1 MTTVISPYPSA
12 ATRARIKDAIHNYKQ
27 LRPQQDIRHV
37 AQYNEYIEML
47 RSLHKDSSEQINW
60 QDVKKTPPPLEEAAE
75 NKKEKQARQRL
86 LSYSPSFFDKLF
98 NKKERKIRQLTS
110 ALEQAIIFDKADYEQ
125 YLLDYQS
132 AVSDW
137 QRLQKIAE
145 GILTRSPDAY
155 KEAIAY
161 FEPFNEI
168 KELGATVTLNFEPAS
183 ITIHLTIDTPDIIP
197 AYNLTQTSRGKL
209 SKKEMPL
216 SKFNELYQDHVCSC
230 ILRLARETYA
240 YLPIDLVYIHVIS
253 QDITIVSVAI
263 PLNALNRL
271 RFETVDPADSMRHFT
286 HHMKF
291 SKSGGFSAVE
301 PVKPLP
307 Q

>member
-1 MTTVISPYPSA
+1 MATVISPYPSA
-12 ATRARIKDAIHNYKQ
+12 ATRARIKDAVRNYKQ
-27 LRPQQDIRHV
+27 LRLQQDI
-37 AQYNEYIEML
+37 QYNEYIEML
-47 RSLHKDSSEQINW
+47 RSLHKDSPELINW
-60 QDVKKTPPPLEEAAE
+60 NDVKKTPPPLEEAAE

-98 NKKERKIRQLTS
+98 NKKEKRIRQLTS

-125 YLLDYQS
+125 YLQDYQS

-145 GILTRSPDAY
+145 GVLAKNPDAY

-168 KELGATVTLNFEPAS
+168 KESGAAIILNFEPAY
-183 ITIHLTIDTPDIIP
+183 ITINLTVNATGTIP
-197 AYNLTQTSRGKL
+197 AYNLIQTSSRKL
-209 SKKEMPL
+209 TKKEMPL
-216 SKFNELYQDHVCSC
+216 SKFNELYQDYVCSC
-230 ILRLARETYA
+230 ILRLARETFA
-240 YLPIDLVYIHVIS
+240 YLPVDLVYIHVIS
-253 QDITIVSVAI
+253 KDVTIVSVAI
-263 PLNALNRL
+263 PLNALNKL
-271 RFETVDPADSMRHFT
+271 RFESVDPADSMRNFT

-301 PVKPLP
+301 PVKTLSL
-307 Q
+307 

>member
-12 ATRARIKDAIHNYKQ
+12 ATRARIKNAVSNYKQ
-27 LRPQQDIRHV
+27 LRLQQDIRHET
-37 AQYNEYIEML
+37 QYNEYIETL
-47 RSLHKDSSEQINW
+47 RSLHKNASEQINW
-60 QDVKKTPPPLEEAAE
+60 NDVKKTPPPLEEAAD

-98 NKKERKIRQLTS
+98 NKKEKRIRQLTS
-110 ALEQAIIFDKADYEQ
+110 ALEQAIIFDKADHEQ

-145 GILTRSPDAY
+145 GVLAKNPDAY

-168 KELGATVTLNFEPAS
+168 KESGAAITLNFEPAY
-183 ITIHLTIDTPDIIP
+183 ITINLTVNTTDIIP
-197 AYNLTQTSRGKL
+197 AYNLMQTSRGKL

-216 SKFNELYQDHVCSC
+216 SKFNELYLDYVCSC

-240 YLPIDLVYIHVIS
+240 YLPVDLVYIHVIS
-253 QDITIVSVAI
+253 QDVTIVSVAV
-263 PLNALNRL
+263 PLNTLNRL
-271 RFETVDPADSMRHFT
+271 RFESVDPADSMRNFT

-301 PVKPLP
+301 HVE
-307 Q
+307 

>member
-1 MTTVISPYPSA
+1 MATVISPYPSA
-12 ATRARIKDAIHNYKQ
+12 ATRARIKEAGRNYKQ
-27 LRPQQDIRHV
+27 LRLQQDI
-37 AQYNEYIEML
+37 QYNEYIEML
-47 RSLHKDSSEQINW
+47 RSLHKDSPEPINW
-60 QDVKKTPPPLEEAAE
+60 NDVKKIPPPLEEAAE

-98 NKKERKIRQLTS
+98 NKKEKRIRQLTS
-110 ALEQAIIFDKADYEQ
+110 ALEQAIIFDKADHEQ
-125 YLLDYQS
+125 YLQDYQS

-145 GILTRSPDAY
+145 GVLAKDPDAY
-155 KEAIAY
+155 EEAIAY

-168 KELGATVTLNFEPAS
+168 KELGAAIILNFEPAYV
-183 ITIHLTIDTPDIIP
+183 TINLTVNATDTIP
-197 AYNLTQTSRGKL
+197 AYNLIQTSSRKL
-209 SKKEMPL
+209 TKKEMPL
-216 SKFNELYQDHVCSC
+216 SKFNELYQDYVCSC
-230 ILRLARETYA
+230 ILRLARETFA
-240 YLPIDLVYIHVIS
+240 YLPVDLVYIHVIS
-253 QDITIVSVAI
+253 QDVTIVSVAI

-271 RFETVDPADSMRHFT
+271 RFESVDPADSMRNFT

-301 PVKPLP
+301 PLKILS

>member
-12 ATRARIKDAIHNYKQ
+12 ATRARIKDAGHNYKQ
-27 LRPQQDIRHV
+27 LRLQQNI
-37 AQYNEYIEML
+37 QYNEYIEML
-47 RSLHKDSSEQINW
+47 RSLHKDSAELINW
-60 QDVKKTPPPLEEAAE
+60 NDVKKTPPPLQEAAE

-98 NKKERKIRQLTS
+98 NKKEKRIRQLTS
-110 ALEQAIIFDKADYEQ
+110 ALEQAIIFDKADHEQ
-125 YLLDYQS
+125 YLLDYQA

-145 GILTRSPDAY
+145 GVLAKHPDAY

-168 KELGATVTLNFEPAS
+168 KESGAAIILNFEPAY
-183 ITIHLTIDTPDIIP
+183 ITIHLTVNTTDTIP
-197 AYNLTQTSRGKL
+197 AYNLIQTSRGKL
-209 SKKEMPL
+209 TKKEMPL
-216 SKFNELYQDHVCSC
+216 SKFNELYQDYVCSC
-230 ILRLARETYA
+230 ILRLARETFA
-240 YLPIDLVYIHVIS
+240 YLPVDLVYIHVIS
-253 QDITIVSVAI
+253 QDVTIVSVAI
-263 PLNALNRL
+263 PLNALNKI
-271 RFETVDPADSMRHFT
+271 RFESVDPADSMRNFIHT
-286 HHMKF
+286 MKF

-301 PVKPLP
+301 SVKTLS